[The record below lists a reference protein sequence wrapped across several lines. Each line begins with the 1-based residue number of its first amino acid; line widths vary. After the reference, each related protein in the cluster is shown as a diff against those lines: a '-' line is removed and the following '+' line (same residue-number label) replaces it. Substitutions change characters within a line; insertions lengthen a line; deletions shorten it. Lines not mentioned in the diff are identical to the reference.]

1 MQSAHARQCLREV
14 RTCRRL
20 VPGLTFD
27 LHFGVILGTKFVT
40 ILLSACPGAQKG
52 AFFWSLNLIE
62 KNSPQPLFPVPGN
75 GGGGCMSLEKHQ
87 QPRTQ
92 DPGPG
97 PGPRPRTEP
106 QN

>member
-1 MQSAHARQCLREV
+1 MQKEGVNMQSAHARQCLREV

-52 AFFWSLNLIE
+52 VKKAMKKKDTKKVMQGF
-62 KNSPQPLFPVPGN
+62 
-75 GGGGCMSLEKHQ
+75 
-87 QPRTQ
+87 
-92 DPGPG
+92 
-97 PGPRPRTEP
+97 
-106 QN
+106 

>member
-40 ILLSACPGAQKG
+40 ILLPGRPGPQKG
-52 AFFWSLNLIE
+52 SKKAIWKKDL
-62 KNSPQPLFPVPGN
+62 KKV
-75 GGGGCMSLEKHQ
+75 
-87 QPRTQ
+87 TQ
-92 DPGPG
+92 
-97 PGPRPRTEP
+97 RF
-106 QN
+106 

>member
-14 RTCRRL
+14 RTCRRV

-52 AFFWSLNLIE
+52 VKKAME
-62 KNSPQPLFPVPGN
+62 KKDT
-75 GGGGCMSLEKHQ
+75 EKVMQ
-87 QPRTQ
+87 RF
-92 DPGPG
+92 
-97 PGPRPRTEP
+97 
-106 QN
+106 